1 MMNPKEDEHAEKVWE
16 LTLPQIRRK
25 RSQRDTRRKALVAAA
40 TACVACAAYLMS
52 RSPAPDAPE
61 QVVAPPPAGV
71 AVVPGQTIAVI
82 RVGSDGN
89 AVLEEMS
96 ASKLSDGDMSFGL
109 TQVVFEDPKELE
121 ANFRADSLI
130 FQ

>member
-25 RSQRDTRRKALVAAA
+25 RSQRDLRRKALVAAA
-40 TACVACAAYLMS
+40 TACVACGAYLMS
-52 RSPAPDAPE
+52 RSPVPPAQAG
-61 QVVAPPPAGV
+61 APPL
-71 AVVPGQTIAVI
+71 AVDAADPGQTIAVI
-82 RVGSDGN
+82 RMGSDGN

-96 ASKLSDGDMSFGL
+96 ASSLSDGNMSFGL
-109 TQVVFEDPKELE
+109 IKVVFEVPKELE
-121 ANFRADSLI
+121 VNFRADPLL

>member
-25 RSQRDTRRKALVAAA
+25 RSQRDLRRKALAVAA
-40 TACVACAAYLMS
+40 TACVACGAYLMN
-52 RSPAPDAPE
+52 RIPDSPV
-61 QVVAPPPAGV
+61 QVIAPPPAV
-71 AVVPGQTIAVI
+71 DAADPGQTIAVI

-96 ASKLSDGDMSFGL
+96 ASKLSYGEMSFGL
-109 TQVVFEDPKELE
+109 IQVVFEDPKELE
-121 ANFRADSLI
+121 VNFRADSLI

>member
-25 RSQRDTRRKALVAAA
+25 RSQRDLRRKAMVAAA
-40 TACVACAAYLMS
+40 TACVACGAYLMS
-52 RSPAPDAPE
+52 RSPDSPE
-61 QVVAPPPAGV
+61 QVMAPPPAV
-71 AVVPGQTIAVI
+71 DAADPGQTIAVI

-96 ASKLSDGDMSFGL
+96 ASKLSYGDMSFGL

-121 ANFRADSLI
+121 VDFHAAALI

>member
-25 RSQRDTRRKALVAAA
+25 RSQRDLRRKAMVAAA
-40 TACVACAAYLMS
+40 TACVACGAYLMS
-52 RSPAPDAPE
+52 RSPDSPE
-61 QVVAPPPAGV
+61 QVVAPPPAV
-71 AVVPGQTIAVI
+71 DAADPGQTIAVI

-96 ASKLSDGDMSFGL
+96 ASKLSYGDMSFGL

-121 ANFRADSLI
+121 VNFRADSLI